1 MDTIL
6 NFYLIY
12 FLFYIKMLRNI
23 LSNNVVHKI
32 KFKNLTFLNIINFK
46 HTSNDNDK
54 FEFDEKEDDLLHL
67 LYKKNNNK
75 EIIIEE
81 VDKYNDRED

>member
-1 MDTIL
+1 
-6 NFYLIY
+6 
-12 FLFYIKMLRNI
+12 MLRNI